1 MSLIHGMFDS
11 GALPAAERLV
21 QFTSRRQQVLAD
33 GIAGL
38 STPYFKPRD
47 LDPKSFQ
54 ATLGEAIDRRRRTVS
69 PMRGTLEVPN
79 THQLKF
85 RADSIEAR
93 PQQMN
98 ENILFHDQN
107 NRNLERLM
115 QRLAENTMAHGLAIE
130 LVRNQFDMMRL
141 AIRERIA

>member
-1 MSLIHGMFDS
+1 MLLIHGMFDS

-33 GIAGL
+33 NIAGL

-54 ATLGEAIDRRRRTVS
+54 AALGDAIDRRRQTVS
-69 PMRGTLEVPN
+69 PTRGALEVGD
-79 THQLKF
+79 TRQLRF
-85 RADSIEAR
+85 RADAIDAR
-93 PQQMN
+93 PQRTN

-107 NRNLERLM
+107 NRDLERLM
-115 QRLAENTMAHGLAIE
+115 QHLAENTMAHRLGVE
-130 LVRNQFDMMRL
+130 LVRNQFEMMRL